1 MSVAARIYAIPLSFS
16 FSSFFFLFFSSGFR
30 RRMARDKSVR
40 YGSRH
45 GPRDKKGHDAVL
57 VYLFQR
63 LAPFFIVETM
73 TKAGQRMEKV
83 LVGNVRGEKSESS
96 LSLSLSRPLLLRLRE
111 TVLDRSNISL
121 SPNLLL
127 LLSPSPPSSP
137 SPLDPLS
144 VPALPI
150 VCSFRSNKRRRDMNR
165 FATRDLFLPS
175 KK

>member
-1 MSVAARIYAIPLSFS
+1 MPLPSPFL
-16 FSSFFFLFFSSGFR
+16 FLSFFFLFFRAVSAGGWHAIKASGT
-30 RRMARDKSVR
+30 
-40 YGSRH
+40 
-45 GPRDKKGHDAVL
+45 VL
-57 VYLFQR
+57 VTGHGTKR
-63 LAPFFIVETM
+63 ATM
-73 TKAGQRMEKV
+73 PSLCISSKGSPRSLSWKRWQKPARGWKKSSWGTYAGRKA
-83 LVGNVRGEKSESS
+83 NPP
-96 LSLSLSRPLLLRLRE
+96 SLSLSRPLLLRLRE

-127 LLSPSPPSSP
+127 LLSPSPSSSP
-137 SPLDPLS
+137 SSLDPLS

>member
-83 LVGNVRGEKSESS
+83 LVGNVRGKKSYPNSP
-96 LSLSLSRPLLLRLRE
+96 SLSRPLLLRLRE

-127 LLSPSPPSSP
+127 LLSPSPSSSP